1 MTSKEFSVR
10 LKHCG
15 ITARAFADM
24 VGYRSSSVAKWKV
37 GDSPVPDPIADKLIQ
52 ICKAID
58 EIFPSRSER
67 IRRKRD

>member
-1 MTSKEFSVR
+1 MTSKEFCLR

-37 GDSPVPDPIADKLIQ
+37 GDSPVPEPIADKLIQ

-58 EIFPSRSER
+58 EIFPSRAER
-67 IRRKRD
+67 VKGKKG